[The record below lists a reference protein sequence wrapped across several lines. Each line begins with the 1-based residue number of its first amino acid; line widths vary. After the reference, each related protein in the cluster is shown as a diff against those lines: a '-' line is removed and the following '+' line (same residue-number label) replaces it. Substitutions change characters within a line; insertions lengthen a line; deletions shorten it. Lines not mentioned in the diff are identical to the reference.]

1 MKNDKK
7 QEDKKYFDD
16 NYFNKSIN
24 SLFFD
29 IAQLTVHKNGPGEHG
44 WRAFGGNNAFCRH
57 KNLTAEIAAGTGRL
71 KCPG

>member
-7 QEDKKYFDD
+7 QKVKKYFDD

-24 SLFFD
+24 SLFFE
-29 IAQLTVHKNGPGEHG
+29 IAQLTVHKNGPGKHG
-44 WRAFGGNNAFCRH
+44 WRAFGGNHAFCAH
-57 KNLTAEIAAGTGRL
+57 KNPTGGIPACTGWL